1 MASKD
6 SLGSFDTVAADAL
19 ITEFRRR
26 MLMFKVK
33 REQAIFSYLLDSVQR
48 NAVFEAQNHHRR

>member
-33 REQAIFSYLLDSVQR
+33 REQAYFFLSVR
-48 NAVFEAQNHHRR
+48 LSTKKCSF